1 MFVPLSLLPR
11 TTRQET
17 TPTTTLLLGSHTPS
31 IYTHTHKR
39 SYKPLPPGTA
49 HTHAALKKSMPLRR
63 GANGGWQRIS
73 RAQVRR
79 EEAIAEAVRRTLE
92 LDSTPEYANDNAAR
106 KGTNAMNAQNP
117 EGVYSDW
124 ASEGMRR
131 VRADQVARRMR
142 HLTTMAA
149 LGGFLFGYD
158 TGVISGAML
167 MIRREFVL
175 TPWQQEVVV
184 SSTVLSAF
192 FSSIAGGSLNRVWG
206 RRPCILLA
214 AAVFTVGSLVLGG
227 AWSYRTLVLGRI
239 IVGVGIGLASLT
251 TPMYIA
257 EMAAPTFRGQ
267 LVTIN
272 ALLVTIGQFVAGMVD
287 GVFHGLLPETG
298 WRYMLGLAT
307 LPSMIMFLGFLA
319 LPESPRWLAMN
330 HRQEDATKVLQ
341 QYRETVQEAREEL
354 NDIVQSVQP
363 SPADTE
369 TLETADATELEYG
382 TTTMTSIVPTVDR
395 TVPMENSPAPAPVDA
410 TLITMNDQRF
420 LRHFF
425 DMLSDGPTRRALILG
440 CGLMVVQQCS
450 GINTVMYYAAS
461 IYVMSGFAEST
472 AVWLSGF
479 TALAQVLGIAVSIVL
494 VDRMGRRQLVL
505 GSLGAVA
512 VSLLGLGLTF
522 YLARVTSEPVSKAFG
537 QCASQPASVWNGI
550 TAYCY
555 DCTNIDGCGFCD
567 GHCVRG
573 NELAPLDLNM
583 CPNTSAESWEFH
595 TCHNAFGWLS
605 VFFMVAYLF
614 AFGVGMGG
622 LPWTIN
628 SEIYPLRHRSLA
640 VSCSTAT
647 NWIGNLLV
655 AATFLSLS
663 SPATLTTY
671 GAFWLY
677 ASVAIVGLLWLYFA
691 LPETKGLS
699 LEDIEKLFRR
709 PGDGYDV
716 VNMDDDE
723 PDDRL
728 LDNGLAHSTSLD
740 DDDDDNDDDGG
751 CDQEVLNTQ
760 KLENQEL
767 SA

>member
-1 MFVPLSLLPR
+1 
-11 TTRQET
+11 
-17 TPTTTLLLGSHTPS
+17 
-31 IYTHTHKR
+31 
-39 SYKPLPPGTA
+39 
-49 HTHAALKKSMPLRR
+49 MPLRR

-341 QYRETVQEAREEL
+341 QYRETHL
-354 NDIVQSVQP
+354 
-363 SPADTE
+363 PA
-369 TLETADATELEYG
+369 
-382 TTTMTSIVPTVDR
+382 S
-395 TVPMENSPAPAPVDA
+395 SPVDV

-647 NWIGNLLV
+647 NWIGNLIV

-728 LDNGLAHSTSLD
+728 LDNGLAHSTSS
-740 DDDDDNDDDGG
+740 DDDDNDDGGG